1 MQPWVCRHITK
12 GVYQASDALWGWEP
26 VMVEGTVRTVC
37 HTVSFLHQ
45 VAVKPSYPPLGP
57 HPLKDIMGF
66 LVTIAMLLK
75 S

>member
-1 MQPWVCRHITK
+1 
-12 GVYQASDALWGWEP
+12 
-26 VMVEGTVRTVC
+26 MVEGTVRTVR